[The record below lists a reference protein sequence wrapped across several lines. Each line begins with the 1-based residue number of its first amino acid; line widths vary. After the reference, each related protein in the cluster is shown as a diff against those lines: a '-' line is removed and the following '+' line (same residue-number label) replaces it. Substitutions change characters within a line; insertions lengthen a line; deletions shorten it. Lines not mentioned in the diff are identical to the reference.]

1 MLLNINHRD
10 GSLRNSKNTIRD
22 QKLEFRNDLKF
33 MAGEKENEKM
43 YDVSALGFGDNV
55 VDKYE
60 HIKTMYPG
68 GNCVNFAVYAKMF
81 GAKRS
86 AYMGYFGNDAEA
98 EHVMYALD
106 DIGIETVKCKQLE
119 GENGCA
125 RATLVD
131 GDRVFLGSNEGGIR
145 GKTPYV
151 LDRFDLEYIR
161 QFDFVHSG
169 NYCFMEKELPK
180 IHEAGVPISFDFSD
194 DSEDSYY
201 AEVAPTV
208 DYAFCSFDGTDE
220 EAREHLKKI
229 VSYGP
234 KLAVA
239 SRGADGC
246 ILYDGQEYYVQKAV
260 PIREVVDTMGAG
272 DSLIT
277 SFMVAYTDH
286 LKKGITGET
295 AIRESL
301 AAAAE
306 FASKV
311 CGMNGAFGYG
321 KKYE

>member
-1 MLLNINHRD
+1 M
-10 GSLRNSKNTIRD
+10 RNSKNTIRD

-260 PIREVVDTMGAG
+260 PIQEVVDTMGAG

>member
-1 MLLNINHRD
+1 M
-10 GSLRNSKNTIRD
+10 RNSKNTIRD

-68 GNCVNFAVYAKMF
+68 RNCVNFAVYAKMF

-260 PIREVVDTMGAG
+260 PIKEVVDTMGAG

>member
-1 MLLNINHRD
+1 
-10 GSLRNSKNTIRD
+10 
-22 QKLEFRNDLKF
+22 

-119 GENGCA
+119 GENGC
-125 RATLVD
+125 ATLVD

-260 PIREVVDTMGAG
+260 PIKEVVDTMGAG

>member
-1 MLLNINHRD
+1 M
-10 GSLRNSKNTIRD
+10 RNSKNTIRD

-55 VDKYE
+55 V
-60 HIKTMYPG
+60 TMYPG

-260 PIREVVDTMGAG
+260 PIKEVVDTMGAG

>member
-1 MLLNINHRD
+1 
-10 GSLRNSKNTIRD
+10 
-22 QKLEFRNDLKF
+22 
-33 MAGEKENEKM
+33 
-43 YDVSALGFGDNV
+43 
-55 VDKYE
+55 
-60 HIKTMYPG
+60 MYPG

-260 PIREVVDTMGAG
+260 PIKEVVDTMGAG

>member
-1 MLLNINHRD
+1 
-10 GSLRNSKNTIRD
+10 
-22 QKLEFRNDLKF
+22 
-33 MAGEKENEKM
+33 M

-131 GDRVFLGSNEGGIR
+131 GDIVFLGSNEGGIR

-260 PIREVVDTMGAG
+260 PIKEVVDTMGAG

>member
-1 MLLNINHRD
+1 
-10 GSLRNSKNTIRD
+10 
-22 QKLEFRNDLKF
+22 
-33 MAGEKENEKM
+33 M

-161 QFDFVHSG
+161 KFDFVHSG

-260 PIREVVDTMGAG
+260 PIKEVVDTMGAG

>member
-1 MLLNINHRD
+1 
-10 GSLRNSKNTIRD
+10 
-22 QKLEFRNDLKF
+22 
-33 MAGEKENEKM
+33 M

-131 GDRVFLGSNEGGIR
+131 GDRVFLGSNEG

-260 PIREVVDTMGAG
+260 PIKEVVDTMGAG